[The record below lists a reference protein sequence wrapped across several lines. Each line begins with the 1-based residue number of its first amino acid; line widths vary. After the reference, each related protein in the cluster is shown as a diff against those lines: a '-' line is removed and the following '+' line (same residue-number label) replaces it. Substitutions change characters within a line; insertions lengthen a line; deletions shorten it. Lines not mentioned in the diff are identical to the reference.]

1 MIFKARKQLFSIIK
15 KRFLKKTEFDLA
27 IRDLC
32 ITILVKVFTN
42 WILTEITYFTKPCRV
57 NTTQDYGLE
66 LANKYQIIWQC
77 HRFKNTL
84 IEGFQHQSF
93 LYPASF
99 VNIIFYGAENNKSK
113 RRDDEPFTYLFS
125 IWFTLVPK
133 NNFAELFNTR
143 KSGLSRSIEMHYF

>member
-42 WILTEITYFTKPCRV
+42 CILAEITYFTKPCRV
-57 NTTQDYGLE
+57 NRTQDYGLE

-77 HRFKNTL
+77 HGFKNTL
-84 IEGFQHQSF
+84 IEGFQHQPF
-93 LYPASF
+93 FYPAK
-99 VNIIFYGAENNKSK
+99 V
-113 RRDDEPFTYLFS
+113 L
-125 IWFTLVPK
+125 
-133 NNFAELFNTR
+133 
-143 KSGLSRSIEMHYF
+143 